1 MLPLIVILDWDGT
14 IAGKVDYQSYKHTL
28 QEFYK
33 NNGLKFPNKSHS
45 QCPKA
50 FTPQSNL
57 IRKGFSSFIKDLK
70 QHYNGNI
77 YFFIYTASERKWANK
92 EIQWVEDAHDLKFQR
107 PLFTRDDC
115 INDGNGSYS
124 KSILRIYPRVLRSI
138 GKHNLTKAEKEEVLH
153 KRLMII
159 DNNAVYNDME
169 KNLLL
174 CPDYGFA
181 VFENILDDVPLSYL
195 QTPQISRFITSL
207 INSGCI
213 CPFYPEEHD
222 SNKTVYLK
230 YNWLAKKCHSI
241 TNENKKYL
249 KDYFFKDLKRLIIK
263 NDIREFTPYVIKQLR
278 ERTWKNKSS

>member
-1 MLPLIVILDWDGT
+1 MLPLIIILDWDGT

-70 QHYNGNI
+70 VHYNDNI

-92 EIQWVEDAHDLKFQR
+92 EIQWVEDAHELKFQR
-107 PLFTRDDC
+107 PLFTSDDC
-115 INDGNGSYS
+115 ISNGDGSYS
-124 KSILRIYPRVLRSI
+124 KSILKIYPRILRSI
-138 GKHNLTKAEKEEVLH
+138 GKHNLSKAEKEEVLH

-169 KNLLL
+169 SNLLL

-181 VFENILDDVPLSYL
+181 VFENILDDVPLTYL
-195 QTPQISRFITSL
+195 QTPQISRYITSL

-213 CPFYPEEHD
+213 CPFFPEEHD
-222 SNKTVYLK
+222 INKTVYLK
-230 YNWLAKKCHSI
+230 YNWLATKCRNI

-263 NDIREFTPYVIKQLR
+263 NDIQSFTPHIIKQLR
-278 ERTWKNKSS
+278 ASTWKRREK